1 MRRHNFI
8 IIYLL
13 MVVVQILICNYFHLS
28 AYIMLSILPVIILC
42 LPTKIGTVP
51 AMLIAFATG
60 LAVDALSEGMLGINT
75 LSLVP
80 VAFIRKS
87 MINLIFGNELFE
99 RKDNISIR
107 KFGYGK
113 VSFAILVVQSVFLL
127 IYIYADGAGTR
138 PLLFNAIRFFL
149 SLLSGYLL
157 SLLIVDII
165 ASDDRK

>member
-1 MRRHNFI
+1 
-8 IIYLL
+8 
-13 MVVVQILICNYFHLS
+13 MVLVQILICNYFRFS

-42 LPTKIGTVP
+42 LPTKIGTGP

-60 LAVDALSEGMLGINT
+60 MAVDFLSEGMIGINT

-87 MINLIFGNELFE
+87 IINLIFGNELFE

-113 VSFAILVVQSVFLL
+113 VSFAILVVQSLFLL
-127 IYIYADGAGTR
+127 IYIYSDGAGMRTF
-138 PLLFNAIRFFL
+138 LFNAIRFSL

>member
-1 MRRHNFI
+1 MKRHNLI

-42 LPTKIGTVP
+42 LPTKIGTVT

-87 MINLIFGNELFE
+87 IINLIFGNELFE

-113 VSFAILVVQSVFLL
+113 VSFSILIVQSVFLL

-138 PLLFNAIRFFL
+138 PFLFNAIRFFL

>member
-1 MRRHNFI
+1 
-8 IIYLL
+8 